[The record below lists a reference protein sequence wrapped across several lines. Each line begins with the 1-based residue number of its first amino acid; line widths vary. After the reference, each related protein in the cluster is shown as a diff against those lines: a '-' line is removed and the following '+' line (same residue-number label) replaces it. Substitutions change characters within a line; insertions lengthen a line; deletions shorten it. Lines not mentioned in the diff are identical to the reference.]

1 MAEFERDNIS
11 ERTREGLAAARA
23 RGRKGGRRPVLT
35 ETKLAA
41 AREMYG
47 LEALHPPVDRRHR
60 RLLTYYALPRA
71 EPNEWSRRVSR
82 HRSQDEAPTDA
93 PAMLRPGDLVSVHLV
108 GPAGG
113 EGFFTG
119 EVKALGD
126 ATGSPVVVIEGADA
140 PDVGELT
147 RLAESNDQLQADLRE
162 ARAEIER
169 CHERVRELVI
179 ARDDELGREAPQP
192 GAIHL
197 HPATPGADEASA
209 TPAPGS

>member
-1 MAEFERDNIS
+1 MSHRADD
-11 ERTREGLAAARA
+11 RTTLQ
-23 RGRKGGRRPVLT
+23 
-35 ETKLAA
+35 
-41 AREMYG
+41 
-47 LEALHPPVDRRHR
+47 
-60 RLLTYYALPRA
+60 
-71 EPNEWSRRVSR
+71 S
-82 HRSQDEAPTDA
+82 
-93 PAMLRPGDLVSVHLV
+93 GDLVSVHLV
-108 GPAGG
+108 GAAGR

-119 EVKALGD
+119 EVKTFG
-126 ATGSPVVVIEGADA
+126 GGPPVVVIEGADVPDGGELVQLRA
-140 PDVGELT
+140 RLVEASGIHPDVCDDDHLVKALGEWRRRDGGQERI